1 MEYLNTGG
9 LFVSTVRKTDK
20 SPDYFG
26 SIKVDRSYL
35 KFLMESTD
43 TDGIEIKLGGWKKES
58 KTGNRFISLSVDTYV
73 KPDQAKPQTTE
84 SPKDEWE
91 I

>member
-9 LFVSTVRKTDK
+9 LFVSTVRKTEK

-26 SIKVDRSYL
+26 SIKVDRNYL
-35 KFLMESTD
+35 KFLMEQTD
-43 TDGIEIKLGGWKKES
+43 TDGIEIKLGGWKRES
-58 KTGNRFISLSVDTYV
+58 KTGNKFISISVDTYV
-73 KPDQAKPQTTE
+73 KKEESKPVLTE
-84 SPKDEWE
+84 KDEWD

>member
-9 LFVSTVRKTDK
+9 LFVSPVRKTDK

-35 KFLMESTD
+35 KFLMEQHD
-43 TDGIEIKLGGWKKES
+43 GDGIEIKLGGWKKES
-58 KTGNRFISLSVDTYV
+58 PKTGNRFISLAVDTYV
-73 KPDQAKPQTTE
+73 KKEESKPA
-84 SPKDEWE
+84 PNDKDEWE

>member
-9 LFVSTVRKTDK
+9 LFVSTIRNTEK

-26 SIKVDRSYL
+26 SIKVDRSYI
-35 KFLMESTD
+35 KFLLEQTD
-43 TDGIEIKLGGWKKES
+43 ADGIEIKFGGWKKES
-58 KTGNRFISLSVDTYV
+58 KTGNRFISLAVDTYV
-73 KPDQAKPQTTE
+73 KKEEAKPV
-84 SPKDEWE
+84 SSDKDEWD

>member
-9 LFVSTVRKTDK
+9 LFVSTVRKTEK

-35 KFLMESTD
+35 KFLMEQTD
-43 TDGIEIKLGGWKKES
+43 ADGIEIKLGGWKRES
-58 KTGNRFISLSVDTYV
+58 KTGNKFISMSVDTYV
-73 KPDQAKPQTTE
+73 KKEESKPVDN
-84 SPKDEWE
+84 SKDEWD

>member
-9 LFVSTVRKTDK
+9 LFVSTVRKTEK

-26 SIKVDRSYL
+26 SIKVDRNYL
-35 KFLMESTD
+35 KFLMEQHD
-43 TDGIEIKLGGWKKES
+43 NDGIEIKLGGWKRES
-58 KTGNRFISLSVDTYV
+58 KTGNKFISIAVDTYV
-73 KPDQAKPQTTE
+73 KKDESKPAET
-84 SPKDEWE
+84 SKDEWE

>member
-26 SIKVDRSYL
+26 TIKVDRSYL

-43 TDGIEIKLGGWKKES
+43 ADGIEIKLGGWKKES

-73 KPDQAKPQTTE
+73 KPDQAKPQPTE
-84 SPKDEWE
+84 APKDEWE

>member
-9 LFVSTVRKTDK
+9 LFVSTVRKTEK

-35 KFLMESTD
+35 KFLMEQTD
-43 TDGIEIKLGGWKKES
+43 ADGIEIKLGGWKRES
-58 KTGNRFISLSVDTYV
+58 KTGNKFISISVDTYV
-73 KPDQAKPQTTE
+73 KKEESKPVDN
-84 SPKDEWE
+84 SKDEWD

>member
-9 LFVSTVRKTDK
+9 LFVSTVRKTEK

-26 SIKVDRSYL
+26 SIKVDRNYL
-35 KFLMESTD
+35 KFLMEQHD
-43 TDGIEIKLGGWKKES
+43 NDGIEIKLGGWKRES
-58 KTGNRFISLSVDTYV
+58 KTGNKFISISVDTYV
-73 KPDQAKPQTTE
+73 KKEESKPVDT
-84 SPKDEWE
+84 SKDEWD

>member
-1 MEYLNTGG
+1 MDYLNTGG
-9 LFVSTVRKTDK
+9 LFVSTVRKTEK

-26 SIKVDRSYL
+26 AIKVDRNYL
-35 KFLMESTD
+35 KFLMEQTD
-43 TDGIEIKLGGWKKES
+43 GDGIEIKLGGWKRES

-73 KPDQAKPQTTE
+73 KKEESKPAE
-84 SPKDEWE
+84 PPRDEWE

>member
-9 LFVSTVRKTDK
+9 LFVSTVRKTEK

-35 KFLMESTD
+35 KFLMEQTD
-43 TDGIEIKLGGWKKES
+43 ADGIEIKFGGWKKES

-73 KPDQAKPQTTE
+73 KKDESKPATPE
-84 SPKDEWE
+84 KDEWD

>member
-9 LFVSTVRKTDK
+9 LFVSTVRKTEK

-26 SIKVDRSYL
+26 SIKVDRTYL
-35 KFLMESTD
+35 KFLMEQSD
-43 TDGIEIKLGGWKKES
+43 ADGIEIKLGGWKRES

-73 KPDQAKPQTTE
+73 KKEEAKPVDV
-84 SPKDEWE
+84 SKDEWD

>member
-9 LFVSTVRKTDK
+9 LFVSTVRKTEK

-26 SIKVDRSYL
+26 SIKVDRTYL
-35 KFLMESTD
+35 KFLMEQSD
-43 TDGIEIKLGGWKKES
+43 ADGIEIKLGGWKRES
-58 KTGNRFISLSVDTYV
+58 KTGNKFISISVDTYV
-73 KPDQAKPQTTE
+73 KKEESKPVE
-84 SPKDEWE
+84 APKDEWD

>member
-9 LFVSTVRKTDK
+9 LFVSTVRKHDK

-26 SIKVDRSYL
+26 SIKIDRNYL
-35 KFLMESTD
+35 KHLMEQHD
-43 TDGIEIKLGGWKKES
+43 GDGIEIKLGGWKKES

-73 KPDQAKPQTTE
+73 KKDESKPAE
-84 SPKDEWE
+84 PPKDEWE

>member
-9 LFVSTVRKTDK
+9 LFVSTVRKTEK

-26 SIKVDRSYL
+26 SIKVDRNYL
-35 KFLMESTD
+35 KFLMEQTD
-43 TDGIEIKLGGWKKES
+43 ADGIEIKLGGWKRES
-58 KTGNRFISLSVDTYV
+58 KTGNKFISISVDTYV
-73 KPDQAKPQTTE
+73 KKEESKPAE
-84 SPKDEWE
+84 APKDEWD

>member
-9 LFVSTVRKTDK
+9 LFVATVRKHEK

-26 SIKVDRSYL
+26 NIKIDRTYL
-35 KFLMESTD
+35 KFLMDQHSE
-43 TDGIEIKLGGWKKES
+43 DGVEIKIGGWKRES
-58 KTGNRFISLSVDTYV
+58 KNGNKFISLSVDTYV
-73 KPDQAKPQTTE
+73 KKED
-84 SPKDEWE
+84 SPPAPVDSKDEWD

>member
-9 LFVSTVRKTDK
+9 LFVSTVRKTSK

-35 KFLMESTD
+35 KFLMEQHD
-43 TDGIEIKLGGWKKES
+43 EDGIEIKLGGWKKES
-58 KTGNRFISLSVDTYV
+58 AKTGTKFISLTVDTYV
-73 KPDQAKPQTTE
+73 KKEEAKPVQNE
-84 SPKDEWE
+84 KDEWE

>member
-9 LFVSTVRKTDK
+9 LFVSTVRKTEK

-26 SIKVDRSYL
+26 TIKVDRSYL
-35 KFLMESTD
+35 KFLMEQTD
-43 TDGIEIKLGGWKKES
+43 ADGIEIKLGGWKKES

-73 KPDQAKPQTTE
+73 KKDEPKPAT
-84 SPKDEWE
+84 SDKDEWD

>member
-9 LFVSTVRKTDK
+9 LFVSTIRKTAD

-26 SIKVDRSYL
+26 NIKIDRAYL
-35 KFLMESTD
+35 KFLMEQHD
-43 TDGIEIKLGGWKKES
+43 EDGIEIKFGGWKKES
-58 KTGNRFISLSVDTYV
+58 PKTGTRFISLKVDKFV
-73 KPDQAKPQTTE
+73 KKEEAKPTPE
-84 SPKDEWE
+84 KDEWE

>member
-9 LFVSTVRKTDK
+9 LFVSTVRKTEK

-26 SIKVDRSYL
+26 TIKVDRNYL
-35 KFLMESTD
+35 KFLMEQHD
-43 TDGIEIKLGGWKKES
+43 NDGIEIKLGGWKRES
-58 KTGNRFISLSVDTYV
+58 KTGNKFISIAVDTYV
-73 KPDQAKPQTTE
+73 KKDESKPAE
-84 SPKDEWE
+84 APKDEWE

>member
-9 LFVSTVRKTDK
+9 LFVSTVRKTEK

-26 SIKVDRSYL
+26 TIKVDRNYL
-35 KFLMESTD
+35 KFLMEQHD
-43 TDGIEIKLGGWKKES
+43 NDGIEIKLGGWKRES
-58 KTGNRFISLSVDTYV
+58 KTGNKFISISVDTYV
-73 KPDQAKPQTTE
+73 KKDEAKPADT
-84 SPKDEWE
+84 SKDEWD

>member
-9 LFVSTVRKTDK
+9 LFVSTVRKTEK

-26 SIKVDRSYL
+26 SIKVDRTYL
-35 KFLMESTD
+35 KFLMEQSD
-43 TDGIEIKLGGWKKES
+43 ADGIEIKLGGWKRES
-58 KTGNRFISLSVDTYV
+58 KTGNKFISISVDTYV
-73 KPDQAKPQTTE
+73 KKEESKPIDV
-84 SPKDEWE
+84 SKDEWD

>member
-9 LFVSTVRKTDK
+9 LFVSPVRKTEK

-35 KFLMESTD
+35 KFLMEQHD
-43 TDGIEIKLGGWKKES
+43 GDGIEIKLGGWKKES
-58 KTGNRFISLSVDTYV
+58 PKTGNRFISLAVDTYV
-73 KPDQAKPQTTE
+73 KKEEAKPAP
-84 SPKDEWE
+84 SDKDEWE

>member
-9 LFVSTVRKTDK
+9 LFVSTVRKTEK

-26 SIKVDRSYL
+26 SIKVDRNYL
-35 KFLMESTD
+35 KFLMEQHD
-43 TDGIEIKLGGWKKES
+43 NDGIEIKLGGWKRES
-58 KTGNRFISLSVDTYV
+58 KTGNKFISIAVDTYV
-73 KPDQAKPQTTE
+73 KKDESKPAE
-84 SPKDEWE
+84 APKDEWE

>member
-9 LFVSTVRKTDK
+9 LFVSTVRNTER

-35 KFLMESTD
+35 KFLIEQTD
-43 TDGIEIKLGGWKKES
+43 DNGVEIKFDGWKKES
-58 KTGNRFISLSVDTYV
+58 KTGNRYISLTVNTYV
-73 KPDQAKPQTTE
+73 KPEESKPVE
-84 SPKDEWE
+84 PSKDEWE

>member
-9 LFVSTVRKTDK
+9 LFVSTIRNTEK

-26 SIKVDRSYL
+26 SIKVDRTYL
-35 KFLMESTD
+35 KFLMEQSD
-43 TDGIEIKLGGWKKES
+43 ADGVEIKLGGWKRES

-73 KPDQAKPQTTE
+73 KKEETKPVDA
-84 SPKDEWE
+84 SKDEWD

>member
-9 LFVSTVRKTDK
+9 LFVSPVRKTDK

-35 KFLMESTD
+35 KFLMEQHD
-43 TDGIEIKLGGWKKES
+43 GDGIEIKLGGWKKES
-58 KTGNRFISLSVDTYV
+58 PKTGNRFISLAVDTYV
-73 KPDQAKPQTTE
+73 KKEESKPAP
-84 SPKDEWE
+84 SDKDELE

>member
-9 LFVSTVRKTDK
+9 LFVSTVRKTEK

-26 SIKVDRSYL
+26 SIKVDRNYL
-35 KFLMESTD
+35 KFLMEQSD
-43 TDGIEIKLGGWKKES
+43 ADGVEIKLGGWKRES

-73 KPDQAKPQTTE
+73 KKEESKPVDV
-84 SPKDEWE
+84 SKDEWE

>member
-9 LFVSTVRKTDK
+9 LFVSTIRKTDK

-35 KFLMESTD
+35 KFLMEQTD
-43 TDGIEIKLGGWKKES
+43 ADGIEIKLGGWKKES

-73 KPDQAKPQTTE
+73 KKEESKPIE
-84 SPKDEWE
+84 APKDEWD

>member
-9 LFVSTVRKTDK
+9 LFVSTVRNTEK

-26 SIKVDRSYL
+26 SIKVDRNYL
-35 KFLMESTD
+35 KFLMEQHD
-43 TDGIEIKLGGWKKES
+43 GNGIEIKFGGWKKES

-73 KPDQAKPQTTE
+73 KPEDAKPPQTE
-84 SPKDEWE
+84 SKDEWE

>member
-9 LFVSTVRKTDK
+9 LFVSTVRKTEK

-26 SIKVDRSYL
+26 SIKVDRTYL
-35 KFLMESTD
+35 KFLMEQSD
-43 TDGIEIKLGGWKKES
+43 ADGIEIKLGGWKRES
-58 KTGNRFISLSVDTYV
+58 KTGNKFISISVDTYV
-73 KPDQAKPQTTE
+73 KKEESKPVDV
-84 SPKDEWE
+84 SKDEWD